1 MIANIVY
8 GAMGACTLGNPVAV
22 IGGTAFIL
30 FSFLALGEN
39 QKILA
44 VTEWLSLDRLGEW
57 LVRQETWQRQ
67 LVAIIALFMGI
78 LFILLGIF
86 GLWGHCFRGA

>member
-1 MIANIVY
+1 
-8 GAMGACTLGNPVAV
+8 
-22 IGGTAFIL
+22 L

-39 QKILA
+39 RKILA
-44 VTEWLSLDRLGEW
+44 ITKRLSLDLLGVW
-57 LVRQETWQRQ
+57 LTRQETWQRQ
-67 LVAIIALFMGI
+67 LLAIVALLMGI

>member
-1 MIANIVY
+1 M
-8 GAMGACTLGNPVAV
+8 AV
-22 IGGTAFIL
+22 IGGAGSIL
-30 FSFLALGEN
+30 FSFIALGEN
-39 QKILA
+39 RKIVA
-44 VTEWLSLDRLGEW
+44 VTKWLRLDRLGEW

-67 LVAIIALFMGI
+67 FVAILALFTGI